1 MNENKETF
9 WGFVNRHGTEILIF
23 TSIFGA
29 YALGMSVG
37 TRLTEAS
44 IECGLQKAFKVN
56 PQIETLLTE
65 AIGTL
70 KKK

>member
-23 TSIFGA
+23 TSLLGA
-29 YALGMSVG
+29 YALGMSAG
-37 TRLTEAS
+37 TRITEAN

-56 PQIETLLTE
+56 PQIEPLLKDAIETLN
-65 AIGTL
+65 
-70 KKK
+70 KK